1 MEHTDTLAALSDGM
15 ADAVENV
22 AASVVK
28 VNGRR
33 RRSGSGV
40 VFAQNKVLTASHV
53 LEREEDLSVET
64 ADGRTLTARFAG
76 RDHSTDLAVLDVE
89 GLDVEPATPA
99 EGDARVGQI
108 SLAVGSH
115 SRGEGPRATLGV
127 VSAVGGPVRTRRGPR
142 LERYIQTDA
151 TPYPGFSG
159 GPLIDARGNVL
170 GILVSGWG
178 RGAAFAIPADL
189 ALRTAGSLSERG
201 SVKRGYLGILSQ
213 PVRLPDGQSLG
224 LTQRGGLLVVGVED
238 GSPAGRG
245 GLIVGDILATLD
257 GQPVEDTD
265 DLLVLL
271 AGDRVG
277 SPVPG
282 QARARRRARGGRDH
296 RRRARLGVREM
307 AELSGDSSAAL
318 AGVRMIED
326 AQRSVVQVRSSG
338 RGIGAGVI
346 WPGDGLVLTNHHVV
360 SGRRRRRNVR
370 VALHDGRTLDA
381 DVLKSDRSLDL
392 ALLRLEGDQADL
404 PAATVGDSDALR
416 VGELVYAIGHPW
428 GSVGAV
434 SAGIVGGVGELR
446 GHRGTSARYV
456 RSDVALAPGNSGGP
470 LLNARGEVV
479 AINAMIFGRMAL
491 SIPSNAAEA
500 WVAGERRPRLGIG
513 VLPVEL
519 PAFLRAGSRHCRTRD
534 RRRRD
539 RWRRRQGR
547 PDGRRRL
554 ARHRR
559 ETARGGG
566 NLVGDRGA
574 RR

>member
-15 ADAVENV
+15 ADAVENI
-22 AASVVK
+22 AASVVR

-40 VFAQNKVLTASHV
+40 VFVQNKVLTASHV

-64 ADGRTLTARFAG
+64 ADGRTLTARFVG
-76 RDHSTDLAVLDVE
+76 RDHPTDLAVLDVE
-89 GLDVEPATPA
+89 GLDVEPVTPA
-99 EGDARVGQI
+99 EGEARVGQI

-159 GPLIDARGNVL
+159 GPLIDVRGNVL

-189 ALRTAGSLSERG
+189 AWRTAGTLSEGG

-213 PVRLPDGQSLG
+213 PVRLPDGQRLG

-277 SPVPG
+277 RPVPV
-282 QARARRRARGGRDH
+282 RLVRGGEL
-296 RRRARLGVREM
+296 AEM
-307 AELSGDSSAAL
+307 E
-318 AGVRMIED
+318 I
-326 AQRSVVQVRSSG
+326 
-338 RGIGAGVI
+338 
-346 WPGDGLVLTNHHVV
+346 
-360 SGRRRRRNVR
+360 
-370 VALHDGRTLDA
+370 
-381 DVLKSDRSLDL
+381 
-392 ALLRLEGDQADL
+392 
-404 PAATVGDSDALR
+404 TVG
-416 VGELVYAIGHPW
+416 E
-428 GSVGAV
+428 
-434 SAGIVGGVGELR
+434 R
-446 GHRGTSARYV
+446 G
-456 RSDVALAPGNSGGP
+456 
-470 LLNARGEVV
+470 
-479 AINAMIFGRMAL
+479 
-491 SIPSNAAEA
+491 
-500 WVAGERRPRLGIG
+500 
-513 VLPVEL
+513 
-519 PAFLRAGSRHCRTRD
+519 
-534 RRRRD
+534 
-539 RWRRRQGR
+539 
-547 PDGRRRL
+547 
-554 ARHRR
+554 
-559 ETARGGG
+559 
-566 NLVGDRGA
+566 
-574 RR
+574 

>member
-1 MEHTDTLAALSDGM
+1 MEHTDTLAALSEGM
-15 ADAVENV
+15 ADAVESI

-64 ADGRTLTARFAG
+64 ADGRTLAARFAG

-99 EGDARVGQI
+99 EGEARVGQI
-108 SLAVGSH
+108 SLAVGSR

-189 ALRTAGSLSERG
+189 AWRTAGSLSERG

-277 SPVPG
+277 SSVPVKLV
-282 QARARRRARGGRDH
+282 RGGE
-296 RRRARLGVREM
+296 L
-307 AELSGDSSAAL
+307 AE
-318 AGVRMIED
+318 VEI
-326 AQRSVVQVRSSG
+326 
-338 RGIGAGVI
+338 
-346 WPGDGLVLTNHHVV
+346 
-360 SGRRRRRNVR
+360 
-370 VALHDGRTLDA
+370 
-381 DVLKSDRSLDL
+381 
-392 ALLRLEGDQADL
+392 
-404 PAATVGDSDALR
+404 TVG
-416 VGELVYAIGHPW
+416 E
-428 GSVGAV
+428 
-434 SAGIVGGVGELR
+434 R
-446 GHRGTSARYV
+446 G
-456 RSDVALAPGNSGGP
+456 
-470 LLNARGEVV
+470 
-479 AINAMIFGRMAL
+479 
-491 SIPSNAAEA
+491 
-500 WVAGERRPRLGIG
+500 
-513 VLPVEL
+513 
-519 PAFLRAGSRHCRTRD
+519 
-534 RRRRD
+534 
-539 RWRRRQGR
+539 
-547 PDGRRRL
+547 
-554 ARHRR
+554 
-559 ETARGGG
+559 
-566 NLVGDRGA
+566 
-574 RR
+574 

>member
-76 RDHSTDLAVLDVE
+76 RDHSTDLAVLEVE

-99 EGDARVGQI
+99 EAEVQVGQI

-127 VSAVGGPVRTRRGPR
+127 VSAVGGPIRTRRGPR

-189 ALRTAGSLSERG
+189 AWRTAGSLSERG

-213 PVRLPDGQSLG
+213 PVRLPDGQRLG

-277 SPVPG
+277 SPVPVKLV
-282 QARARRRARGGRDH
+282 RGGE
-296 RRRARLGVREM
+296 L
-307 AELSGDSSAAL
+307 AE
-318 AGVRMIED
+318 VEI
-326 AQRSVVQVRSSG
+326 
-338 RGIGAGVI
+338 
-346 WPGDGLVLTNHHVV
+346 
-360 SGRRRRRNVR
+360 
-370 VALHDGRTLDA
+370 
-381 DVLKSDRSLDL
+381 
-392 ALLRLEGDQADL
+392 
-404 PAATVGDSDALR
+404 TVG
-416 VGELVYAIGHPW
+416 E
-428 GSVGAV
+428 
-434 SAGIVGGVGELR
+434 R
-446 GHRGTSARYV
+446 G
-456 RSDVALAPGNSGGP
+456 
-470 LLNARGEVV
+470 
-479 AINAMIFGRMAL
+479 
-491 SIPSNAAEA
+491 
-500 WVAGERRPRLGIG
+500 
-513 VLPVEL
+513 
-519 PAFLRAGSRHCRTRD
+519 
-534 RRRRD
+534 
-539 RWRRRQGR
+539 
-547 PDGRRRL
+547 
-554 ARHRR
+554 
-559 ETARGGG
+559 
-566 NLVGDRGA
+566 
-574 RR
+574 